1 MRKAQILA
9 AIAFFTFI
17 LWVIYM
23 ANTGESSVFFDVVLA
38 IPFGDK
44 LGHAGLFGTLTF
56 LVVIA
61 SKFRGLMV
69 RHTKW
74 YFGVMAVCTFVIA
87 EEISQSFIPS
97 RTFDLTDLIAD
108 ALGIMVAVLLLRR
121 AEKANLRASSA

>member
-1 MRKAQILA
+1 MRNAQILA

-23 ANTGESSVFFDVVLA
+23 ANTGESSVFFDFVHA

-69 RHTKW
+69 GRTKW
-74 YFGVMAVCTFVIA
+74 YFGVMAVGTFVIA

-97 RTFDLTDLIAD
+97 RTFDLTDLTAD
-108 ALGIMVAVLLLRR
+108 ALGIVVAVLLLRK
-121 AEKANLRASSA
+121 AENVNLRANSA